1 METRILLIEDD
12 KVDQKAFERF
22 ARRDMPEYVY
32 DIAGCARQAK
42 KYLETQE
49 YNVIITDYLLGDGD
63 AFDILSQK
71 IDTPVI
77 FTSGAGDEG
86 VVVEAM
92 RSGACDFLIKDSAR
106 NYLKVLPLIIA
117 KIMEQKKASKK
128 LKQAEMQVKKLS
140 HVSQQTVNPVI
151 IFDENKNIE
160 WVNEAFVKLTGYN
173 IDEIKGISAG
183 LFQRGDDPFEN
194 PEIIKKVVEGKQS
207 YEYEALCYGRNGSR
221 YWSQNSLT
229 PIHDESNKV
238 MNYVIVQTNITDK
251 KNTELALIQA
261 KEAALESE
269 KAKEHFLANMSHE
282 IRTPMNSIVGFTDL
296 LLEENITDKQ
306 REYLDAIKW
315 SSENLLGVINDI
327 LDFSKIESGNIELEK
342 TSLNLRNLAD
352 SCAKSFSL
360 NQAKEGVVLKVN
372 IDPAVPAVL
381 EGDPVRLNQILTNL
395 ISNSLKFTEQGEVR
409 LDVTHVGQDYGQHE
423 LKFVVS
429 DTGIGIPS
437 NKIDAIFETFT
448 QATPDTLRKYG
459 GTGLGLPIVKRLV
472 ELFGGTIKVESEE
485 GVGSRFEFT
494 IKLAQGEE
502 VAVQKKTKTS
512 LEGVSGIRLLVVEDH
527 PLNQLL
533 IKASLKGQP
542 LEFDMVN
549 NGKEAIDKLN
559 DQSYDLILMDIHMPE
574 MGGIKATQIIR
585 NVFSEPKRSIPIIA
599 MTASAIRSDLEACLK
614 TGMDDYIP
622 KPFKAE
628 ELFAKIL
635 KWVRSEE
642 KLTQQVA

>member
-1 METRILLIEDD
+1 METKILLIEDD
-12 KVDQKAFERF
+12 KVDQKAFERLVD
-22 ARRDMPEYVY
+22 REMPDCVY
-32 DIAGCARQAK
+32 DLAGSTAEAKVYLATK
-42 KYLETQE
+42 KYD
-49 YNVIITDYLLGDGD
+49 VIITDYMLGDGD

-92 RSGACDFLIKDSAR
+92 RSGACDFLIKDSSR

-117 KIMEQKKASKK
+117 KIMSQKASAMK
-128 LKQAEMQVKKLS
+128 LKEAEMQVKKLS
-140 HVSQQTVNPVI
+140 HVSRQTMNPVI

-160 WVNEAFVKLTGYN
+160 WVNDAFIGLTGYS

-183 LFQRGDDPFEN
+183 LFQRGDDPFED
-194 PEIIKKVVEGKQS
+194 PQIIKKVVEDKQS
-207 YEYEALCYGRNGSR
+207 HEYEALCYSRNGTK
-221 YWSQNSLT
+221 YWTHNSLT
-229 PIHDESNKV
+229 PIHDESNKI
-238 MNYVIVQTNITDK
+238 MNYVIVQTNITEK

-261 KEAALESE
+261 KETALESE

-296 LLEENITDKQ
+296 LLAEDVTDKQ

-342 TSLNLRNLAD
+342 TPMDIRKLVESCVRSFVHNQKKEKVALNV
-352 SCAKSFSL
+352 
-360 NQAKEGVVLKVN
+360 Q
-372 IDPAVPAVL
+372 IDPAVPTIL
-381 EGDPVRLNQILTNL
+381 DGDPVRLNQILTNL
-395 ISNSLKFTEQGEVR
+395 VSNSLKFTEEGEVR
-409 LDVTHVGQDYGQHE
+409 VEITQSGQEYGRHQ

-429 DTGIGIPS
+429 DTGIGIPP
-437 NKIDAIFETFT
+437 NKVDSIFETFT

-472 ELFGGTIKVESEE
+472 ELFGGNIKVESQV
-485 GVGSRFEFT
+485 GVGSRFEFAIT
-494 IKLAQGEE
+494 LARGEE
-502 VAVQKKTKTS
+502 VQMVEKSKTN
-512 LEGVSGIRLLVVEDH
+512 LNGVSGIRLLVVEDH

-533 IKASLKGQP
+533 IKASLKGQDID
-542 LEFDMVN
+542 FDLVN

-559 DQSYDLILMDIHMPE
+559 NQSYDLILMDIHMPE

-628 ELFAKIL
+628 ELYAKIL